1 MASDP
6 RQTQS
11 HHTHSRMKAQGWAM
25 LLPKPLNSDYKAPK
39 SVRVPCY
46 WELSAVGDETPSWND
61 QGIEVI
67 CLDESISHHLVVEFR
82 PICFLLGLIIQ
93 KLTAIE

>member
-1 MASDP
+1 
-6 RQTQS
+6 
-11 HHTHSRMKAQGWAM
+11 M
-25 LLPKPLNSDYKAPK
+25 LLPEPLSSDYKAPK

-46 WELSAVGDETPSWND
+46 WKLSAVGDETPSWND